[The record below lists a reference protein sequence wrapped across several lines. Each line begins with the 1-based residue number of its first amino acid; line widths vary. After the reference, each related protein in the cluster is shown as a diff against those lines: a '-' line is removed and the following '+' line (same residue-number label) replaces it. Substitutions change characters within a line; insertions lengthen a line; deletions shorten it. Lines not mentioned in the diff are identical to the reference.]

1 VIHIRALLAL
11 TILLTWALIA
21 SIAYS
26 DSGSA
31 PGQTIAQE
39 HCQTVIERQ
48 VGIEAG
54 RGPNLGLMTP
64 TNCDHNSHP

>member
-1 VIHIRALLAL
+1 MIQCRALLAL

-31 PGQTIAQE
+31 PGQTIAE
-39 HCQTVIERQ
+39 AHCQAVIERQ
-48 VGIEAG
+48 VGVEAG
-54 RGPNLGLMTP
+54 RGPHLGLMTP
-64 TNCDHNSHP
+64 TNCDHSSHP